1 MSYYLSTIVVYFGV
15 DVLAAWALNIQFG
28 WAGVPNFAFII
39 FQAIGAYAAAV
50 VSLGPDSGAN
60 SFQRYIV
67 GANLPFP
74 LPLLVAG
81 VAGGALALIVGVIA
95 TLRLRRDYQA
105 AVFLLIAL
113 IASQVVSGDVGLFNG
128 SNGLAA
134 VPQPLAGALS
144 SLSLGQYQWAYAGF
158 TTVVTV
164 AVLLVIRRIGRSGWQ
179 RALRASRDDEAA
191 AGALGLNVAAMRMQ
205 VFVVGGV
212 IAGLSGG
219 LLVGFITAWSPG
231 GWGYAETFAILTG
244 VILGGVSND
253 WGVLL
258 GTFLVQ
264 IVFIEVPSFLPEFG
278 YPGLID
284 KLEWIV
290 IGFMWLAVL
299 ILRPRGIIPERRY
312 RAKLESGAEDA
323 RYKLPAGVGVGGS

>member
-1 MSYYLSTIVVYFGV
+1 LSYYLSTIVVYFGV
-15 DVLAAWALNIQFG
+15 DLLAAWALNIQFG

-50 VSLGPDSGAN
+50 VTLGPDSGAN
-60 SFQRYIV
+60 AFQSYIV
-67 GANLPFP
+67 GAHLPFP
-74 LPLLVAG
+74 LPLLVAAL
-81 VAGGALALIVGVIA
+81 AGALLALIVGVIA

-134 VPQPLAGALS
+134 VPQPLAGPLS
-144 SLSLGQYQWAYAGF
+144 SLSLSDYQWVYAGF
-158 TTVVTV
+158 V
-164 AVLLVIRRIGRSGWQ
+164 AVVCLAAFVLIRRLGKSGWQ
-179 RALRASRDDEAA
+179 RGLRATRDDEDA
-191 AGALGLNVAAMRMQ
+191 AGALGLNVSAMRLQ
-205 VFVVGGV
+205 VFVLGGA

-231 GWGYAETFAILTG
+231 SWGYAETFAILTG
-244 VILGGVSND
+244 IILGGAGNI
-253 WGVLL
+253 WGVVL

-264 IVFIEVPSFLPEFG
+264 IVFVEVPSFLPEFG

-284 KLEWIV
+284 KLEWIL

-299 ILRPRGIIPERRY
+299 VLRPGGIVSERRY
-312 RAKLESGAEDA
+312 RAG
-323 RYKLPAGVGVGGS
+323 AGVTRVGR

>member
-1 MSYYLSTIVVYFGV
+1 VSYYLSTVLVYLGV

-60 SFQRYIV
+60 AFQRYIL

-74 LPLLVAG
+74 LPLLVAAA
-81 VAGGALALIVGVIA
+81 AGGLLALFIGVIA

-134 VPQPLAGALS
+134 IPQPLSGALS
-144 SLSLGQYQWAYAGF
+144 SLSLSQYQWVYAGF
-158 TTVVTV
+158 TTVVAI
-164 AVLLVIRRIGRSGWQ
+164 AVLLLMRRLGRSGWQ
-179 RALRASRDDEAA
+179 RALRASRDDETA
-191 AGALGLNVAAMRMQ
+191 AGALGLNVPLMRLQ
-205 VFVVGGV
+205 VFVLGGA

-244 VILGGVSND
+244 VILGGVGND
-253 WGVLL
+253 WGVLV

-264 IVFIEVPSFLPEFG
+264 IVFIELPSFLPEFG

-299 ILRPRGIIPERRY
+299 ILRPSGIIPERRY
-312 RAKLESGAEDA
+312 RARLGGA
-323 RYKLPAGVGVGGS
+323 GGR

>member
-1 MSYYLSTIVVYFGV
+1 MSYYLSTVLVYFGV

-39 FQAIGAYAAAV
+39 FQAIGAYAAGV

-60 SFQRYIV
+60 SFQHYIL
-67 GANLPFP
+67 GASLPFP
-74 LPLLVAG
+74 LPLFVAAA
-81 VAGGALALIVGVIA
+81 AGALLALIVGVIA
-95 TLRLRRDYQA
+95 TIRLRRDYQA

-134 VPQPLAGALS
+134 IPQPLSGPLH
-144 SLSLGQYQWAYAGF
+144 SLSLSTYQWVYGAF
-158 TTVVTV
+158 TTVIAALT
-164 AVLLVIRRIGRSGWQ
+164 LLLLRRIGRSGWQ
-179 RALRASRDDEAA
+179 RALRAARDDEEAA
-191 AGALGLNVAAMRMQ
+191 RALGLNIALLRLQ
-205 VFVVGGV
+205 VFVVGGA

-219 LLVGFITAWSPG
+219 LLVGFLTAWSPG
-231 GWGYAETFAILTG
+231 AWGYAETFAILVG
-244 VILGGVSND
+244 IILGGVSNN
-253 WGVLL
+253 WGVML

-264 IVFIEVPSFLPEFG
+264 IVFVEVPSFLPEIG

-290 IGFMWLAVL
+290 IGFLWLAVL
-299 ILRPRGIIPERRY
+299 LLRPGGLIPERRH
-312 RAKLESGAEDA
+312 RVEAAGARPAGSGAD
-323 RYKLPAGVGVGGS
+323 G

>member
-1 MSYYLSTIVVYFGV
+1 MSYYLSTVVVYLGV

-60 SFQRYIV
+60 SFQRYII
-67 GANLPFP
+67 GASLPFP

-81 VAGGALALIVGVIA
+81 AAGGLLALVVGVIA

-113 IASQVVSGDVGLFNG
+113 IATQVISGDVGLFNG
-128 SNGLAA
+128 ANGLAA
-134 VPQPLAGALS
+134 VPQPLAGPLS
-144 SLSLGQYQWAYAGF
+144 SLSLGSYQWVYAGF
-158 TTVVTV
+158 TTAVTI

-179 RALRASRDDEAA
+179 RALRATRDDEAA
-191 AGALGLNVAAMRMQ
+191 AGALGLNVAAMRLQ

-244 VILGGVSND
+244 IILGGVNNN

-264 IVFIEVPSFLPEFG
+264 ILFIEVPSFLPEFG

-299 ILRPRGIIPERRY
+299 LLRPGGIIPERRY
-312 RAKLESGAEDA
+312 RAKPDAGPDDA
-323 RYKLPAGVGVGGS
+323 RYKLAPGVGGQ

>member
-15 DVLAAWALNIQFG
+15 DLLAAWALNIQFG

-39 FQAIGAYAAAV
+39 FQAIGAYSAAV
-50 VSLGPDSGAN
+50 VTLGPDSGAN

-67 GANLPFP
+67 GAKLPFP
-74 LPLLVAG
+74 LPLVVAAA
-81 VAGGALALIVGVIA
+81 AGGLLALMVGVIA

-105 AVFLLIAL
+105 AVFLLVAL

-134 VPQPLAGALS
+134 VPQPLSGPLG
-144 SLSLGQYQWAYAGF
+144 SLSLGDYQWVYAGF
-158 TTVVTV
+158 VVVVCV
-164 AVLLVIRRIGRSGWQ
+164 AAFGLVRRLGRSGWQ
-179 RALRASRDDEAA
+179 RGLRASRDDEAA
-191 AGALGLNVAAMRMQ
+191 AGALGLNVAAMRLQ
-205 VFVVGGV
+205 VFVLGGA

-231 GWGYAETFAILTG
+231 SWGYAETFAILTG
-244 VILGGVSND
+244 IILGGAGNI
-253 WGVLL
+253 WGVVL

-264 IVFIEVPSFLPEFG
+264 IVFVEVPSFLPEFG

-290 IGFMWLAVL
+290 IGLMWLAVL
-299 ILRPRGIIPERRY
+299 VLRPGGIVSERRY
-312 RAKLESGAEDA
+312 RPNAT
-323 RYKLPAGVGVGGS
+323 PVGR

>member
-1 MSYYLSTIVVYFGV
+1 VYLGV

-39 FQAIGAYAAAV
+39 FQAIGAYAAGV

-60 SFQRYIV
+60 AFQRYIL

-74 LPLLVAG
+74 LPLLVAAA
-81 VAGGALALIVGVIA
+81 AGGLLALFVGVIA

-134 VPQPLAGALS
+134 IPQPLAGTLS
-144 SLSLGQYQWAYAGF
+144 SLSLSQYQWVYAGF
-158 TTVVTV
+158 TTVVAI
-164 AVLLVIRRIGRSGWQ
+164 AVLLLMRRLGRSGWQ
-179 RALRASRDDEAA
+179 RALRASRDDETA
-191 AGALGLNVAAMRMQ
+191 AGALGLNVPLMRLQ
-205 VFVVGGV
+205 VFVLGGA

-244 VILGGVSND
+244 IILGGVGND
-253 WGVLL
+253 WGVLV

-299 ILRPRGIIPERRY
+299 ILRPGGIIPERRF
-312 RAKLESGAEDA
+312 RARLGGA
-323 RYKLPAGVGVGGS
+323 GGR

>member
-1 MSYYLSTIVVYFGV
+1 MSYYLSTVLVYLGV

-39 FQAIGAYAAAV
+39 FQAIGAYAAGV

-60 SFQRYIV
+60 SFQRYIL

-74 LPLLVAG
+74 LPLLVAAA
-81 VAGGALALIVGVIA
+81 AGGLLALFVGVIA
-95 TLRLRRDYQA
+95 TVRLRRDYQA

-134 VPQPLAGALS
+134 IPQPLSGALS
-144 SLSLGQYQWAYAGF
+144 SLSLGQYQWVYAGF
-158 TTVVTV
+158 TTVVAI
-164 AVLLVIRRIGRSGWQ
+164 AVLLLMRRLGRSGWQ
-179 RALRASRDDEAA
+179 RALRASRDDETA
-191 AGALGLNVAAMRMQ
+191 AGALGLNVPLMRLQ
-205 VFVVGGV
+205 VFVLGGA

-244 VILGGVSND
+244 IILGGVGND
-253 WGVLL
+253 WGVLV

-299 ILRPRGIIPERRY
+299 ILRPGGIIPERRY
-312 RAKLESGAEDA
+312 RARLGGA
-323 RYKLPAGVGVGGS
+323 GGR

>member
-1 MSYYLSTIVVYFGV
+1 MSYYLSTVLVYLGV

-39 FQAIGAYAAAV
+39 FQAIGAYAAGV

-60 SFQRYIV
+60 AFQRYIL

-74 LPLLVAG
+74 LPLLVAAA
-81 VAGGALALIVGVIA
+81 AGGLLALFVGVIA

-134 VPQPLAGALS
+134 IPQPLAGTLS
-144 SLSLGQYQWAYAGF
+144 SLSLSQYQWVYAGF
-158 TTVVTV
+158 TTVVAI
-164 AVLLVIRRIGRSGWQ
+164 AVLLLMRRLGRSGWQ
-179 RALRASRDDEAA
+179 RALRASRDDETA
-191 AGALGLNVAAMRMQ
+191 AGALGLNVPLMRLQ
-205 VFVVGGV
+205 VFVLGGA

-244 VILGGVSND
+244 IILGGVGND
-253 WGVLL
+253 WGVLV

-299 ILRPRGIIPERRY
+299 ILRPGGIIPERRF
-312 RAKLESGAEDA
+312 RARLGGA
-323 RYKLPAGVGVGGS
+323 GGR